1 MCQNIE
7 LALSSLLRPHASPSL
22 VSLDLH
28 TVRPSRTSRIKFIPA
43 TTWEENSFTDVFFFF
58 KRQSYVDSRMKCY
71 LSFGRCNVQKF
82 VGKLV
87 LGVVPVE
94 FNYGK
99 PSRRLHLGA
108 VHRDLP
114 GLTGHP
120 LLGGH
125 YATERGTN
133 RNTKPHRHPEHNK
146 KSFKMSNKT
155 LVSRF

>member
-1 MCQNIE
+1 MPHHHSCRSTCT
-7 LALSSLLRPHASPSL
+7 LSDRAAPPGSSLSPQPPE
-22 VSLDLH
+22 
-28 TVRPSRTSRIKFIPA
+28 RRTHLQTS
-43 TTWEENSFTDVFFFF
+43 FFF
-58 KRQSYVDSRMKCY
+58 KGQSYVDSRMKCY